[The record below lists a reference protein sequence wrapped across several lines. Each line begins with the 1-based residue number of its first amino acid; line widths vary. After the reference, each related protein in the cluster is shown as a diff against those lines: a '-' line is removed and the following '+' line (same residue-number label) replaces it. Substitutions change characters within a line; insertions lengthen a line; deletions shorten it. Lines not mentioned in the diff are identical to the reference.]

1 MSEIIHR
8 YEPLWGEWY
17 IDEFLGCGTYGMVWK
32 VYRKTKNG
40 IEYAAVKEVIIP
52 NVGNVDIAAFS
63 EGISKDGIE
72 YYAQGLYDEAIQE
85 INLMKLISG
94 CKNIVDY
101 KDCEIKS
108 LKEFGDLGW
117 VIFIRLELLECFE
130 TKAAKGLTVSEI
142 LKFGIDIC
150 KALEICETHQI
161 IHRDMKHA
169 NLFYDPKTDTYKL
182 GDFGISRFIT
192 EPTELKGIPGMLTHM
207 PPEVYQ
213 NRMYTCGSDQ
223 YALGIIIYRFLNQN
237 RVPLLP
243 PYPLPYSM
251 KDRDAALAKR
261 LNGCEI
267 GAPNISIFEN
277 KEFSEEDLMLFSE
290 CGAKLNLQSLPA
302 AIAIG
307 KIAQKE
313 ISPDPQK
320 RFASATDFRCAL
332 ERVKEDFDIDV

>member
-1 MSEIIHR
+1 
-8 YEPLWGEWY
+8 
-17 IDEFLGCGTYGMVWK
+17 
-32 VYRKTKNG
+32 
-40 IEYAAVKEVIIP
+40 
-52 NVGNVDIAAFS
+52 
-63 EGISKDGIE
+63 
-72 YYAQGLYDEAIQE
+72 
-85 INLMKLISG
+85 NLMKLISD
-94 CKNIVDY
+94 CENIVDY

-108 LKEFGDLGW
+108 LKELGDFGW
-117 VIFIRLELLECFE
+117 AIFIRLELLECFE

-150 KALEICETHQI
+150 KALEICEMHQI

-169 NLFYDPKTDTYKL
+169 NLFYEPKTDTYKL

-213 NRMYTCGSDQ
+213 SRIYTCSADQ

-237 RVPLLP
+237 RIPLLP
-243 PYPLPYSM
+243 PYPIPYSM
-251 KDRDAALAKR
+251 KDREAALAKR
-261 LNGCEI
+261 LSGCEI
-267 GAPNISIFEN
+267 GAPSISIFEN
-277 KEFSEEDLMLFSE
+277 KEFNEEDLMLFSE
-290 CGAKLNLQSLPA
+290 RGAKLDKKSLPA

-332 ERVKEDFDIDV
+332 EKVKENFDINV